1 MKPEDKYLF
10 VNGLRLH
17 YLDWGQDGKQAML
30 LLHGFTTLAHAWDMF
45 APAFRDRYHILAMD
59 QRGHGDSQWADDAS
73 YTTEDHLVDI
83 AGFVDALKLDKFVLV
98 GHSMGGKTVMFLAE
112 AFPERV
118 DSLIV
123 IDIAP
128 TTCHPDDHSSQ
139 ARTHTEIVKGML
151 SVDFS
156 QVHKREDVDKQLART
171 IHSPRIRRFLMKN
184 VTRSREGDYQWK
196 LNAAAIGK
204 ELSSIFEGID
214 LSKYSPG
221 TGITGFPVLFIRGEH
236 SDYITD
242 DCIPDIK
249 KIFPM
254 AEIATIPQAG
264 HWLHVEQ
271 PDLLVKTIRYFL

>member
-1 MKPEDKYLF
+1 MELFYRNFGEGPPLIIVHGLYGASDNWLSIGRALADSFDVYL
-10 VNGLRLH
+10 
-17 YLDWGQDGKQAML
+17 
-30 LLHGFTTLAHAWDMF
+30 
-45 APAFRDRYHILAMD
+45 ID
-59 QRGHGDSQWADDAS
+59 QRNHGQSPHSDTHNYPAMMDDLIRFMDRHDLRKA
-73 YTTEDHLVDI
+73 I
-83 AGFVDALKLDKFVLV
+83 LV
-98 GHSMGGKTVMFLAE
+98 GHSMGGKAVMFLAE
-112 AFPERV
+112 AYPERV

-139 ARTHTEIVKGML
+139 ARTHTEIVNGML

-156 QVHKREDVDKQLART
+156 QVTKREDVDDQLART
-171 IHSPRIRRFLMKN
+171 IHSPRIRSFLMKN
-184 VTRSREGDYQWK
+184 VSRSPDGSYLWK
-196 LNAAAIGK
+196 LNAAVIGK

-221 TGITGFPVLFIRGEH
+221 TGITGFPVLFIRGEN

-249 KIFPM
+249 QIFPM
-254 AEIATIPQAG
+254 AEIATIPGAG
-264 HWLHVEQ
+264 HWLHAEQ

>member
-1 MKPEDKYLF
+1 MELFYRNFGEGPPMIIVHGLYGASDNWLSIGKAFTEDFDVYL
-10 VNGLRLH
+10 V
-17 YLDWGQDGKQAML
+17 
-30 LLHGFTTLAHAWDMF
+30 
-45 APAFRDRYHILAMD
+45 D
-59 QRGHGDSQWADDAS
+59 QRNHGQSPHSDTHDYPAMVDD
-73 YTTEDHLVDI
+73 LI
-83 AGFVDALKLDKFVLV
+83 GFMVRHKLQKAILV

-118 DSLIV
+118 DTLIV

-139 ARTHTEIVKGML
+139 ARTHIEIVNGML

-156 QVHKREDVDKQLART
+156 KVKKREDVDEQLART
-171 IHSPRIRRFLMKN
+171 IHSPRIRSFLMKN
-184 VTRSREGDYQWK
+184 VTRSREGEYSWK
-196 LNAAAIGK
+196 LNAAVIGK
-204 ELSSIFEGID
+204 ELSSIFNGLD
-214 LSKYSPG
+214 LEKYTPG
-221 TGITGFPVLFIRGEH
+221 TGITGFPVLFIRGEK

-249 KIFPM
+249 QIFPM
-254 AEIATIPQAG
+254 AEIATIPRAG

>member
-1 MKPEDKYLF
+1 MELFYRNFGEGPPLIIVHGLYGASDNWLSIGKALAGNFDVYL
-10 VNGLRLH
+10 
-17 YLDWGQDGKQAML
+17 
-30 LLHGFTTLAHAWDMF
+30 
-45 APAFRDRYHILAMD
+45 ID
-59 QRGHGDSQWADDAS
+59 QRNHGQSPHSDTHNYPAMMDDLIRFMDRHDLRKA
-73 YTTEDHLVDI
+73 I
-83 AGFVDALKLDKFVLV
+83 LV

-112 AFPERV
+112 AYPERV

-139 ARTHTEIVKGML
+139 ARTHTEIVNGML

-156 QVHKREDVDKQLART
+156 QVKNREDVDDQLART
-171 IHSPRIRRFLMKN
+171 IHSRRIRSFLMKN
-184 VTRSREGDYQWK
+184 VSRSPEGNYLWK
-196 LNAAAIGK
+196 LNAPVIGK
-204 ELSSIFEGID
+204 ELPSIFEGID

-221 TGITGFPVLFIRGEH
+221 TGITGFPVLFIRGEN

-249 KIFPM
+249 QIFPM
-254 AEIATIPQAG
+254 AEIATIPKTG
-264 HWLHVEQ
+264 HWLHAEQ

>member
-1 MKPEDKYLF
+1 MELFYRNFGEGAPLIIVHGLYGASDNWLSIGKALAGDFDVYL
-10 VNGLRLH
+10 
-17 YLDWGQDGKQAML
+17 
-30 LLHGFTTLAHAWDMF
+30 
-45 APAFRDRYHILAMD
+45 ID
-59 QRGHGDSQWADDAS
+59 QRNHGQSPHSDTHNYPAMRDD
-73 YTTEDHLVDI
+73 LI
-83 AGFVDALKLDKFVLV
+83 MFMDKHDLRKAILV

-112 AFPERV
+112 AYPERV

-128 TTCHPDDHSSQ
+128 TTCYPDDQSSQ
-139 ARTHTEIVKGML
+139 ARTHTEIVNGML

-156 QVHKREDVDKQLART
+156 RVKNREDVNEQLART
-171 IHSPRIRRFLMKN
+171 IHSPRIRSFLMKN
-184 VTRSREGDYQWK
+184 ISRSREGNYQWK
-196 LNAAAIGK
+196 LNAAVIGK
-204 ELSSIFEGID
+204 ELPSIFEGID

-221 TGITGFPVLFIRGEH
+221 TGITGFPVLFIRGGK

-249 KIFPM
+249 QILPM

-264 HWLHVEQ
+264 HWLHAEQ

>member
-1 MKPEDKYLF
+1 MELFYRNFGEGPPLIIVHGLYGASDNWLSIGKALATDFHVYL
-10 VNGLRLH
+10 
-17 YLDWGQDGKQAML
+17 
-30 LLHGFTTLAHAWDMF
+30 
-45 APAFRDRYHILAMD
+45 ID
-59 QRGHGDSQWADDAS
+59 QRNHGQSPHSDTHTYPDMRDD
-73 YTTEDHLVDI
+73 LI
-83 AGFVDALKLDKFVLV
+83 LFMDKHELQKAILV

-112 AFPERV
+112 AYPERV

-128 TTCHPDDHSSQ
+128 TTCHPDDQSSQ
-139 ARTHTEIVKGML
+139 ARTHIEIVNGML

-156 QVHKREDVDKQLART
+156 QVEKREDVNEQLAR
-171 IHSPRIRRFLMKN
+171 SIRSRKIRSFLMKN
-184 VTRSREGDYQWK
+184 VSRTPEGNYYWK
-196 LNAAAIGK
+196 LNAAVIGK
-204 ELSSIFEGID
+204 ELPSIFEGID

-221 TGITGFPVLFIRGEH
+221 NGVTGFPVLFIRGED

-254 AEIATIPQAG
+254 AEIASIPQAG
-264 HWLHVEQ
+264 HWLHAEQ

>member
-1 MKPEDKYLF
+1 
-10 VNGLRLH
+10 
-17 YLDWGQDGKQAML
+17 A
-30 LLHGFTTLAHAWDMF
+30 
-45 APAFRDRYHILAMD
+45 I
-59 QRGHGDSQWADDAS
+59 
-73 YTTEDHLVDI
+73 
-83 AGFVDALKLDKFVLV
+83 LV